1 MSERG
6 RPCAGVERARAT
18 DAAALARLAAASLPE
33 PWSEAGFAEE
43 IEAPDARV
51 WIVRDPA
58 GAPIAYLVAHRVLDE
73 IQVLSLA
80 VGAAQRRRGLGRSLV
95 EHALGEE
102 VGLAAAHLEVRSN
115 DAGAQAFYAS
125 LRFRPVGRRIGFY
138 PGGIDAISMSRDV
151 LAHPPGCPH
160 VAELVNP

>member
-1 MSERG
+1 VSEAS
-6 RPCAGVERARAT
+6 RPRARIEPARAA
-18 DAAALARLAAASLPE
+18 DAAALAGLATASLPE

-43 IEAPDARV
+43 IEAPEARV

-80 VGAAQRRRGLGRSLV
+80 VAEAHRRRGLGRSLV
-95 EHALGEE
+95 EHALAEE
-102 VGLAAAHLEVRSN
+102 ATLAAAHLEVRSN

-125 LRFRPVGRRIGFY
+125 VRFRPVGRRTAFY
-138 PGGIDAISMSRDV
+138 PGGIDAISMSRD
-151 LAHPPGCPH
+151 LRADPPGCSH
-160 VAELVNP
+160 ACELVNP

>member
-1 MSERG
+1 MSEQGRG
-6 RPCAGVERARAT
+6 SARVEQARAT

-43 IEAPDARV
+43 IEAPGARV

-80 VGAAQRRRGLGRSLV
+80 VASGQRRRGLGRSLV

-102 VGLAAAHLEVRSN
+102 AALAAAHLEVRSN

-138 PGGIDAISMSRDV
+138 PGGIDAISMRRDV
-151 LAHPPGCPH
+151 LAHPPGCSYA
-160 VAELVNP
+160 AELVNP